1 MKFSSTHP
9 THGLGRASGR
19 RTTHYPL
26 APAIRRLANHGTEQA
41 AGQVDEFDVGV
52 QDWAN
57 GYEPFVGH
65 APFTAPQNATG
76 QLAISV
82 PLHWTSDN
90 LPIGVQFIGRF
101 GDEQLLLQLAAQL
114 EQARPWSKHIA
125 DPLTAPAWP

>member
-1 MKFSSTHP
+1 
-9 THGLGRASGR
+9 
-19 RTTHYPL
+19 L
-26 APAIRRLANHGTEQA
+26 ATAIRRLANHGTEQA

-65 APFTAPQNATG
+65 APFTALQNATG

-82 PLHWTSDN
+82 PLHWTFDN
-90 LPIGVQFIGRF
+90 LPFGYNSSG
-101 GDEQLLLQLAAQL
+101 GDEQPLLQLAAQL